1 MPLKNYII
9 RVTVLEIRT
18 FFNKILCENQLTNSQ
33 SVLLYRKL
41 IKLLQIQPIR
51 YKRTLC
57 VLPKYLLEKNFYVK
71 SYFLSTYFFSKKLK
85 K

>member
-71 SYFLSTYFFSKKLK
+71 SYFLSTYFFQKN
-85 K
+85 